1 MFLRILTQ
9 DSVTQAD
16 IDYSRILIHEFL
28 KDFEHFYAANQQT
41 FNLHCHCHLAD
52 QVERHGPMHEYD
64 CFPFEGWFKN
74 CEILHNGTTNISGQ
88 IANNLNEK
96 IKAHFEQQDI
106 IIDKEELRAF
116 VDKLSKRD
124 WSNKIHLQDPVR
136 HGSITS
142 LKSPVEKC
150 LIKEAFRVKD
160 EYLITYSYKA
170 VINNTRNFDILV
182 LFIKNKLAINVIL
195 TFNLRIFVTPYQ
207 KSSKNTKLYHPVYI
221 ERQ

>member
-1 MFLRILTQ
+1 MYSLIFVLKPVMPFDRYHHIIKYIMFLRIFTQ

-52 QVERHGPMHEYD
+52 QVERHGPMHKYD

-96 IKAHFEQQDI
+96 
-106 IIDKEELRAF
+106 L
-116 VDKLSKRD
+116 KLTLNSK
-124 WSNKIHLQDPVR
+124 
-136 HGSITS
+136 TS
-142 LKSPVEKC
+142 
-150 LIKEAFRVKD
+150 
-160 EYLITYSYKA
+160 
-170 VINNTRNFDILV
+170 
-182 LFIKNKLAINVIL
+182 
-195 TFNLRIFVTPYQ
+195 
-207 KSSKNTKLYHPVYI
+207 
-221 ERQ
+221 